1 MRQKPF
7 LIAPSLLAANFGD
20 MRGAVQTIEQSGGDW
35 IHFDVMDGSFVPEIS
50 FGCKMLQDLRPLSKL
65 PFDVHLMITHPERH
79 VKDFVKAGAD
89 HITIH
94 LEAAVHIHRLLGF
107 LKENNVAAGITI
119 VPSTPVS
126 LLAEILHMVD
136 GVLVMTVNP
145 GFSGQEMIDECLK
158 KVTQLKDIKQ
168 KMGYNFYIEVDG
180 GINPSTYKRVLAAG
194 GEVLVMGSSFFS
206 AADPAAEVAFIRGG
220 K

>member
-1 MRQKPF
+1 MQLQQV

-20 MRGAVQTIEQSGGDW
+20 MQSAVHIIEKSGGDW

-50 FGCKMLQDLRPLSKL
+50 FGCKMLQDLRPLSAL
-65 PFDVHLMITHPERH
+65 PFDVHLMVTHPERH
-79 VKDFVKAGAD
+79 VKDFIRAGAN

-94 LEAAVHIHRLLGF
+94 FEAAVHIHRLLTY
-107 LKENNVAAGITI
+107 LRDNKIMAGITM

-126 LLAEILHMVD
+126 ELAEILPLVD
-136 GVLVMTVNP
+136 IVLVMTVNP
-145 GFSGQEMIDECLK
+145 GFSGQTMITECLK
-158 KVTQLKDIKQ
+158 KVVQLKDIK
-168 KMGYNFYIEVDG
+168 KKKGYNFLIEVDG
-180 GINPSTYKRVLAAG
+180 GINRSTYGQVRDAG

-206 AADPAAEVAFIRGG
+206 AADPAAEIAFIKEG